1 MADVAAA
8 APAAFSAPGT
18 ANPLDRLDDA
28 VSDLATYAY
37 WAGIRAG
44 AAYEHLRL
52 SLTPARAVC
61 RCDGYGFIDH
71 SAGGYAHTGE
81 VCPDCEGVGTVAVE
95 AVRRFAID

>member
-1 MADVAAA
+1 LSSTFGAAAEQWAAWKHAMADVAAA

-61 RCDGYGFIDH
+61 RCNG
-71 SAGGYAHTGE
+71 
-81 VCPDCEGVGTVAVE
+81 
-95 AVRRFAID
+95 